1 MDVTMVTPY
10 VVSNN
15 ICVEARAP
23 DWGRRAIEIARRRF
37 A

>member
-1 MDVTMVTPY
+1 MDVTLVTPY

-15 ICVEARAP
+15 ICAEAGVTRM
-23 DWGRRAIEIARRRF
+23 GRRAIEIARRRF